1 MAELKQNPTLRDI
14 QAYIKECE
22 IERGFINQTP
32 AEAMLILLGEL
43 GEVAAAMRK
52 HEGLSV
58 DLNSKPDDVELELGG
73 DVLFCLGK
81 LANRYNIDLE
91 EAFRKKEEIN
101 KTRVWIKK

>member
-14 QAYIKECE
+14 QVYIKECE
-22 IERGFINQTP
+22 VERGFINQTP
-32 AEAMLILLGEL
+32 AEALLITIGEI
-43 GEVAAAMRK
+43 GEVAAAMRTY
-52 HEGLSV
+52 EGLSIDEKTEPEV
-58 DLNSKPDDVELELGG
+58 LELEFG
-73 DVLFCLGK
+73 DVLFCMGK